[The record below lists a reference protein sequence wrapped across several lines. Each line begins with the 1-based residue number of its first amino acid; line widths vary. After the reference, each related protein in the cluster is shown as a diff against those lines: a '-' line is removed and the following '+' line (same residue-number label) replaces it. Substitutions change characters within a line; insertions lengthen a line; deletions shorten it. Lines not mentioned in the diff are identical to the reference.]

1 MLGQIYSYLHHPFLG
16 YLDVLNDVYTAP
28 ISSTGGFDAPASGRE
43 EDELNRWSLSKSV
56 LRAIENTSDDWSIRI
71 ALYGKWGTGKTSVL
85 NFIETQIN
93 EQNQHISP
101 ELDSTKVVIVRFS
114 AWNAAGEDGVI
125 NQFYNALLDQLP
137 TQKKAYPVF
146 FRLGKRLFQRVL
158 RVIKTLWAAV
168 AACFGSTGEPVTVGT
183 IAAMRKTLDKVT
195 AWSAFNKKDLAR
207 LQHELD
213 GYRVVVF
220 IDDLDRADP
229 TIIPKTMLALREL
242 LDWPKFAFVLAFD
255 LDIISAA
262 LGDYS
267 RIYGQ
272 DARRFLEKIIDLQLT
287 LPDPTEREKEAMGRN
302 LFEIHC
308 DFIPQG
314 AIEDVIR
321 WLPGNPRLAKV
332 IVRELAL
339 LKTVAL
345 RHDTGELNWKAIVL
359 QTILKHEAPK
369 TFEVVNSQLLGR
381 EQIAVQMTFDNV
393 TREQRAAAVK
403 AAVTLSFD
411 KELGEKAPGYQSL
424 ENKVLALQM
433 LRQHDFKQRIKYETD
448 LLTKEPSITLRE
460 YTAFLEQWLST
471 PDDRLVNALLKLG
484 TEASHDAVDNVA
496 RRLFVISMLCC
507 SEAIASA
514 AREGDRSIHNRL
526 VQQTQE
532 HLQLLEYLWHRCSVP
547 VIQIVSERFSLWREV
562 ALFATKAHESEGELE
577 NEALLCRID
586 QLVQEAA
593 KKCESSVQ
601 VCDYGQAIRQE
612 SKKNIGS
619 VRTRTLAL
627 FEVIC
632 ISMDAGAVQDILL
645 CFGLQGAIEK
655 AYTDTSEKNQMR
667 RLRLTE
673 LSSPLYA
680 EEGLKALCEAFDI
693 SSLEHSHQLIF
704 AANIVSY
711 LDRLRWQWIQTS
723 GPEDNGALQEV
734 LARLVP
740 SAWNSVL
747 TVERG
752 SRRPQVLIKKRDY
765 LISGGF
771 LEEWLSPVLQES

>member
-1 MLGQIYSYLHHPFLG
+1 MLGHIYSYLHHPFLA
-16 YLDVLNDVYTAP
+16 YLDVLNDAYTVP
-28 ISSTGGFDAPASGRE
+28 VSSTGGYDAPASGRD

-71 ALYGKWGTGKTSVL
+71 ALYGKWGAGKTSVL
-85 NFIETQIN
+85 NFIETQIK
-93 EQNQHISP
+93 EQNQRISS

-125 NQFYNALLDQLP
+125 KQFYNALLDQLP
-137 TQKKAYPVF
+137 TQKKAYPTF

-158 RVIKTLWAAV
+158 SVIKTLWAAV
-168 AACFGSTGEPVTVGT
+168 AASFGSTGEPVSTGTV
-183 IAAMRKTLDKVT
+183 AALRKTLDKVT

-207 LQHELD
+207 LQHELN

-255 LDIISAA
+255 LDVISAA
-262 LGDYS
+262 LGGYS
-267 RIYGQ
+267 PIYGK

-287 LPDPTEREKEAMGRN
+287 LPDPTEQEKQAMGRT
-302 LFEIHC
+302 LFEAHC
-308 DFIPQG
+308 AFIPQE
-314 AIEDVIR
+314 AVEDVIR
-321 WLPGNPRLAKV
+321 WLPSNPRLAKV

-339 LKTVAL
+339 LKTAAL
-345 RHDTGELNWKAIVL
+345 RHDAGELNWKAIVL

-403 AAVTLSFD
+403 AAVALSFD
-411 KELGEKAPGYQSL
+411 KKLGEKAPGYQSL

-460 YTAFLEQWLST
+460 YAAFLEQWLLA
-471 PDDRLVNALLKLG
+471 PDDRLVNALLKRG
-484 TEASHDAVDNVA
+484 TEASHDAADNVA
-496 RRLFVISMLCC
+496 RRLFVTSMLCC
-507 SEAIASA
+507 SEAIANA
-514 AREGDRSIHNRL
+514 AREGDRNIHDRL
-526 VQQTQE
+526 VRQAQS
-532 HLQLLEYLWHRCSVP
+532 HLQLLEYLWCRCEVP
-547 VIQIVSERFSLWREV
+547 VIQIVSERFSLWREAAV
-562 ALFATKAHESEGELE
+562 FATKAHESEGELE
-577 NEALLCRID
+577 NEALLCCID

-593 KKCESSVQ
+593 KKCESPVL

-619 VRTRTLAL
+619 VRARTLVL
-627 FEVIC
+627 FEAIC
-632 ISMDAGAVQDILL
+632 ALMDAAAVKDILL
-645 CFGLQGAIEK
+645 CFSLQGAIEK

-693 SSLEHSHQLIF
+693 SSLEHSQQLIF
-704 AANIVSY
+704 TANVISY
-711 LDRLRWQWIQTS
+711 LERLRWQQMQTY
-723 GPEDNGALQEV
+723 GTEDNDALQDI

-740 SAWNSVL
+740 NAWNSVL
-747 TVERG
+747 AVGRG
-752 SRRPQVLIKKRDY
+752 SRRPQVLVKQRDY